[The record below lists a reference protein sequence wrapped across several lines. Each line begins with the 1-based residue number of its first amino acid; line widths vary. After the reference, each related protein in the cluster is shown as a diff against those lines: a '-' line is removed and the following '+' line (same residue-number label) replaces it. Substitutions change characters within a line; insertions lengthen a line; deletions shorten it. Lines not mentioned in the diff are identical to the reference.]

1 MVIDRQ
7 AVAAFRAAWAAGR
20 PPADPWSRADPRHR
34 TAWAYAPRRL
44 DPDFIPTMPTT
55 RDVVRRLV
63 ERGGAIAT
71 RRM

>member
-1 MVIDRQ
+1 MVIDRK
-7 AVAAFRAAWAAGR
+7 AVESLRRAWHAGQ

-63 ERGGAIAT
+63 ECGGAIAT